1 MAKTGMLQRFLL
13 IIGKL
18 EGQNGYIPGD
28 VLIKHVE
35 KEMRYRDG
43 NLSGSSLRTI
53 QRDIKSIEELFGIVI
68 KHKKGT
74 DII

>member
-28 VLIKHVE
+28 DLIKHVE
-35 KEMRYRDG
+35 KEMRYRV
-43 NLSGSSLRTI
+43 
-53 QRDIKSIEELFGIVI
+53 SI
-68 KHKKGT
+68 
-74 DII
+74 